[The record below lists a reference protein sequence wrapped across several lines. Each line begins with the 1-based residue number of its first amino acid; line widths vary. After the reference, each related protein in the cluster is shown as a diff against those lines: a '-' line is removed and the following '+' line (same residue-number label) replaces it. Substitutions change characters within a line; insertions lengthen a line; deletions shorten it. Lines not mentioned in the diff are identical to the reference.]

1 MKKSDMKLFLNT
13 EEEQD
18 VKDSI
23 RLLMKKTPLEINDFI
38 ESGGF
43 GVRVDDV
50 FENGTILFDV
60 YRIVAMVEIKKKTF
74 SRKWGVMSLMKWYNN
89 LDNTE
94 KYMFIVHTLIT
105 AFLLLMLIFNL
116 IFELK
121 WGRNHEERN

>member
-23 RLLMKKTPLEINDFI
+23 RLLMKKTPPEINDFI

-74 SRKWGVMSLMKWYNN
+74 SCK
-89 LDNTE
+89 
-94 KYMFIVHTLIT
+94 
-105 AFLLLMLIFNL
+105 
-116 IFELK
+116 
-121 WGRNHEERN
+121 